1 MMTIGILDSGLGGY
15 SVYHALRV
23 AYPKASFLFLAD
35 QLHAPYGD
43 KSKEEIFDYARD
55 ALIWFKTQQ
64 ITEIL
69 VACNTICS
77 LVLADIIPLF
87 PELTITGIIDPTIA
101 QLKACSYKNV
111 LVVATQGTIQSQ
123 VYAEKLKMLKP
134 KLQVIGKALPQ
145 LVIQLERLAPH
156 IETEAYLEK
165 TLSEYKNKIDAVV
178 LGCTHYPLVKPI
190 FERLFNVPV
199 YDSTQPIV
207 ALFSN
212 RNLSVG
218 PCKIF
223 TTKDPAFLALKI
235 KVLFSSEES
244 VELAQVTHA
253 DRCRQ

>member
-15 SVYHALRV
+15 SVYDALRV
-23 AYPKASFLFLAD
+23 AYPKSSFLFLAD

-43 KSKEEIFDYARD
+43 KSKEEIFGYVKD
-55 ALIWFKTQQ
+55 ALKWFKTQQ

-77 LVLADIIPLF
+77 LVLEDIIPHF
-87 PELTITGIIDPTIA
+87 PELTISGIIDPTIA
-101 QLKACSYKNV
+101 QLNGCSYKNV
-111 LVVATQGTIQSQ
+111 LVVATQGTIHSQ
-123 VYAEKLKMLKP
+123 VYTTKLKRLKP
-134 KLQVIGKALPQ
+134 ELQVIGKALPQ
-145 LVIQLERLAPH
+145 LVVQLERLAPLS
-156 IETEAYLEK
+156 ETEVYLEE
-165 TLSEYKNKIDAVV
+165 TLSEYKNKVDAVI

-199 YDSTQPIV
+199 YDSREPIV

-212 RNLSVG
+212 RKLSSG

-223 TTKDPAFLALKI
+223 TTKDPAYLAYKI
-235 KVLFSSEES
+235 KVLFDSEEN

-253 DRCRQ
+253 DRCC